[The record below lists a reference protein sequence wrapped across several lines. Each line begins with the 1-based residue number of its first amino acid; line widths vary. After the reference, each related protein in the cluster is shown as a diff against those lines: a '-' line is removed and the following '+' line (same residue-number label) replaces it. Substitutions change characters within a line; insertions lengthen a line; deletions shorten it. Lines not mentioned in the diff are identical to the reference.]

1 MPRKSLTPE
10 EKLFAIIQKTGGAEL
25 AGAGRSTR
33 SARASARMTRL
44 LDGLRAALTDL
55 KQINRLLL
63 AAVIVLAVI
72 GIAFPWADRPNAS
85 RIVAEASQSPTPIVI
100 PSPLANLKPVEEQE
114 ALVRER
120 NPFGLQPE
128 PTPAPPEPPAPVAA
142 EPSDEQVLREEFRLV
157 GIVWAEQPI
166 AMIEQAKTGRTYPV
180 KAGEPL
186 GNFIVKK
193 VLKDRVI
200 FESNGKELELF

>member
-1 MPRKSLTPE
+1 MPRKPLTPE
-10 EKLFAIIQKTGGAEL
+10 EKLFAIIQKTGGAESS
-25 AGAGRSTR
+25 GTGR
-33 SARASARMTRL
+33 SARAARASAQLTRL
-44 LDGLRAALTDL
+44 LGGVRVALTDV

-63 AAVIVLAVI
+63 AAVIVLALI
-72 GIAFPWADRPNAS
+72 GIVLPWVDRPNVS
-85 RIVAEASQSPTPIVI
+85 RIVAEASQSPTPLVI
-100 PSPLANLKPVEEQE
+100 PPPLAHLKPVEEQE

-128 PTPAPPEPPAPVAA
+128 PSPTPPAPPVAA
-142 EPSDEQVLREEFRLV
+142 APSDEQVLREDFRLV

-186 GNFIVKK
+186 GDFIVKK

-200 FESNGKELELF
+200 FEINGKELELF